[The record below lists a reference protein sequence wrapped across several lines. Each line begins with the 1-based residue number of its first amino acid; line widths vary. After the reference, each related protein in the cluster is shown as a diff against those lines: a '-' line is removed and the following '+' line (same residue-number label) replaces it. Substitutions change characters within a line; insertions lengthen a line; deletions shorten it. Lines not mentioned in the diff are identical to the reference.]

1 MRRQTS
7 PDEIEVAIGPHA
19 ARAGWS
25 VLRVTYPRRPEHE
38 AKIAR
43 AVEAL
48 FAADGSGDAP
58 TDRSTDPRTSDD
70 AR

>member
-1 MRRQTS
+1 MARRTS
-7 PDEIEVAIGPHA
+7 PEEIEIAIGPHA

-38 AKIAR
+38 AKVAR

-48 FAADGSGDAP
+48 FAAQGSEGGS
-58 TDRSTDPRTSDD
+58 TDRPKPHPSDD
-70 AR
+70 DAA